1 MGVLMML
8 RWKLVSILG
17 ALLFPLACYPQGQVS
32 ESKAQKVQETKLPN
46 GLKVVEYR
54 LPNGLQL
61 LMVPDSYAPVVDFQ
75 LWFRVGSAAERLDP
89 NLKRTGLAHLFEHMM
104 FRGTKKYPDQVFDKK
119 LTEAGA
125 VGMNATTWLDR
136 TNYFQSVPKEK
147 MELVFELESD
157 RMVNLKI
164 NEKLFQTE
172 IGAVVG
178 EKKMRDDKPGSLAYE
193 SLWNL
198 AFQESPYRWSVIG
211 SLEDIKGFTVDNAN
225 YFYRTYYA
233 PNNATLILL
242 GDFTVE
248 KAVAL
253 TEKYFGKMKSQK
265 IPDFTKFQE
274 PAQKKAKQATVEHPL
289 ANSDILMMGF
299 HVPPITHSDMA
310 SLDVAASIL
319 AYGNS
324 SWLEQEL
331 QQKGKVTGV
340 SASVSKAKYPGL
352 FIVSA
357 QIAKGQSTSEVV
369 EEIKKSLKKMRN
381 GSFSEE
387 EIQRAKNQY
396 LLYSYQELASIS
408 QVGKNLGESVSSSGN
423 YLRDFD
429 ILEEVKKV
437 SKSDIERVAN
447 AYFQDHQLTQ
457 IIVTPA
463 TKEKK

>member
-1 MGVLMML
+1 MGL
-8 RWKLVSILG
+8 RWKLVSLIG
-17 ALLFPLACYPQGQVS
+17 VLLFPFVGHSAGKIDD
-32 ESKAQKVQETKLPN
+32 SKAQRVQETKLPN
-46 GLKVVEYR
+46 GLKIIEYR

-61 LMVPDSYAPVVDFQ
+61 LLVPDSYAPVVDFQ
-75 LWFRVGSAAERLDP
+75 LWFRAGSAAERLDP
-89 NLKRTGLAHLFEHMM
+89 NLKKTGLAHLFEHMM
-104 FRGTKKYPDQVFDKK
+104 FRGTAKYPDQIFDKK

-198 AFQESPYRWSVIG
+198 AFEQSPYRWSVIG
-211 SLEDIKGFTVDNAN
+211 TLEDIRGFTVENAN
-225 YFYRTYYA
+225 YFYKTYYA

-242 GDFTVE
+242 GDFE
-248 KAVAL
+248 ESQAVAL

-265 IPDFTKFQE
+265 IPEFATFQE
-274 PAQKKAKQATVEHPL
+274 PEQKKAKLFAVEHPL
-289 ANSDILMMGF
+289 ANSDIVMMGF
-299 HVPPITHSDMA
+299 QIPPITHPDMA
-310 SLDVAASIL
+310 SLDVAAAIL

-331 QQKGKVTGV
+331 QQTGKVTGV

-352 FIVSA
+352 FIVSL
-357 QIAKGQSTSEVV
+357 QVAKGQSTQEVV
-369 EEIKKSLKKMRN
+369 EITKNAIKKIRN
-381 GSFSEE
+381 GSISDA
-387 EIQRAKNQY
+387 EIERAKNQY
-396 LLYSYQELASIS
+396 LLYSYQELASLT
-408 QVGKNLGESVSSSGN
+408 QVGKNLGESVASAGN
-423 YLRDFD
+423 YLRDFE
-429 ILEEVKKV
+429 ILEAVKKV
-437 SKSDIERVAN
+437 SKSDLKRVAN
-447 AYFQDHQLTQ
+447 VYFQDHQLTQ
-457 IIVTPA
+457 ITVTPA
-463 TKEKK
+463 QKEKK